1 MIGTSRL
8 WRSPSAESSQLRGRD
23 IKQHLKGWR
32 GRYSCLLPQFQE
44 NRAIASVTSDQEAS
58 AFSTAKTQQTHFEI
72 SIGEKDL
79 PPRQAGLLTIA
90 AAMMVVAGLSY
101 LAAELIRIDAWISP
115 TYSWTVNKV
124 PDLGSR
130 FAACFRADALLPTSQ
145 CHECRVPDRGNV
157 AGHCHFAFLAVA
169 YRSCASSCGCTRCG
183 ALGGT
188 IVGRS
193 VSV

>member
-1 MIGTSRL
+1 M
-8 WRSPSAESSQLRGRD
+8 
-23 IKQHLKGWR
+23 
-32 GRYSCLLPQFQE
+32 
-44 NRAIASVTSDQEAS
+44 
-58 AFSTAKTQQTHFEI
+58 
-72 SIGEKDL
+72 
-79 PPRQAGLLTIA
+79 PPRQAGLLTIT

-101 LAAELIRIDAWISP
+101 LAAELIGIDAWISP

-124 PDLGSR
+124 PDLGSPFCGLFQGR
-130 FAACFRADALLPTSQ
+130 MLCSPLHNVMNAGFLIEGTLLGIATLL
-145 CHECRVPDRGNV
+145 
-157 AGHCHFAFLAVA
+157 FLAVA